1 MEMQGTQKGQNN
13 LENTTAEK
21 LKPQPKCPSTDEWI
35 NKTQNNYRKK
45 DGKPLA
51 NVTMVKDLYKIEE
64 KKEKL
69 FGQPFVYYTGTNN
82 NIIFALKKR
91 LFKDLIG

>member
-35 NKTQNNYRKK
+35 NKTQNNYRK
-45 DGKPLA
+45 
-51 NVTMVKDLYKIEE
+51 
-64 KKEKL
+64 
-69 FGQPFVYYTGTNN
+69 NN
-82 NIIFALKKR
+82 NSDAVYEE
-91 LFKDLIG
+91 

>member
-1 MEMQGTQKGQNN
+1 MQGTQKGQNN

-45 DGKPLA
+45 YYSAIKRNKILIYIYTRRMNLDNIMLSERSYTPYDSIYTKCPQQA
-51 NVTMVKDLYKIEE
+51 NL
-64 KKEKL
+64 L
-69 FGQPFVYYTGTNN
+69 FC
-82 NIIFALKKR
+82 R
-91 LFKDLIG
+91 R

>member
-45 DGKPLA
+45 
-51 NVTMVKDLYKIEE
+51 
-64 KKEKL
+64 
-69 FGQPFVYYTGTNN
+69 YYSA
-82 NIIFALKKR
+82 IKR
-91 LFKDLIG
+91 N

>member
-1 MEMQGTQKGQNN
+1 MQGTQKGQNN

-45 DGKPLA
+45 
-51 NVTMVKDLYKIEE
+51 
-64 KKEKL
+64 
-69 FGQPFVYYTGTNN
+69 YYSA
-82 NIIFALKKR
+82 IKR
-91 LFKDLIG
+91 NEILIYI